1 MNSLIPLLI
10 TLASLGAQPTPPVEP
25 GLMQKC
31 IGGTS
36 TVLRRIQTMVAADST
51 FELHTYSQ
59 DQAMRLLETLNADPP
74 ATQYTAD
81 QIMTLVDTSEDGN
94 DKTLVILI
102 TRGCMTKIF
111 QTPRKNWR
119 EVLSKSIGIET

>member
-31 IGGTS
+31 VGGTS
-36 TVLRRIQTMVAADST
+36 TVLRRIQTMVAAEPT

-59 DQAMRLLETLNADPP
+59 DQAMRLLETLNAVPP
-74 ATQYTAD
+74 ATQYKAD
-81 QIMTLVDTSEDGN
+81 QIMALVDTSEEGN
-94 DKTLVILI
+94 DKTLVMLI
-102 TRGCMTKIF
+102 TRGCMTKIV
-111 QTPRKNWR
+111 QTPRKDWH
-119 EVLSKSIGIET
+119 EILSKSIGSET

>member
-25 GLMQKC
+25 RLMQKC

-59 DQAMRLLETLNADPP
+59 DQAMRLLETLNAVPP

-94 DKTLVILI
+94 DKTLVMLI
-102 TRGCMTKIF
+102 TRGCMTKIV
-111 QTPRKNWR
+111 QTPRKDWR
-119 EVLSKSIGIET
+119 EVLSKSIGSET